1 MKDFD
6 SPAYHAPKEKA
17 LTVKELDPED
27 QPRER
32 ARKYG
37 IGVLS
42 TPDLWAIILRT
53 GMVGHPITE
62 ICRDIMRS
70 SGGSLFNLER
80 QSLEVLLDIPGIG
93 ELKALQIQAV
103 MEITRRYMKE
113 TTKPGKSI
121 KSSLDIYNLMRPEIG
136 NLPHEEI
143 WILFLNR
150 SNRVI
155 GEKMMTRGGSVASVF
170 DLKIIIRDA
179 LARHAEGLVMVH
191 NHPSGNMQP
200 SLQDDQI
207 TRRLKEACTLMD
219 IRMLDH
225 VIVSSDSYY
234 SYQDQ
239 GRL

>member
-1 MKDFD
+1 MKDYEQ
-6 SPAYHAPKEKA
+6 PAYKEPKEKM

-32 ARKYG
+32 ALRHG

-53 GMVGHPITE
+53 GMQGHPITE

-70 SGGSLFNLER
+70 CGGSLFNLER
-80 QSLEVLLDIPGIG
+80 QEMEVLLGIPGIG

-113 TTKPGKSI
+113 TTTTGASI
-121 KSSLDIYNLMRPEIG
+121 KCSTDIYNLMRPEIG

-143 WILFLNR
+143 WILFLSRN
-150 SNRVI
+150 NRVI
-155 GEKMMTRGGSVASVF
+155 GEKMITRGSSVASVF
-170 DLKIIIRDA
+170 DLKKIMRDA
-179 LARHAEGLVMVH
+179 LARRAEGIVMVH
-191 NHPSGNMQP
+191 NHPSGNLTP
-200 SLQDDQI
+200 SLEDDQI
-207 TRRLKEACTLMD
+207 TRRLKEACRLMD

-225 VIVSSDSYY
+225 VIVSADSYY